1 MLLNQQQQAEIQ
13 TNQQNLGAPAEGA
26 PGEFSLLNQETAQAI
41 ASAQEIQ
48 QQLQS

>member
-13 TNQQNLGAPAEGA
+13 TNQQNSGAPTDGA
-26 PGEFSLLNQETAQAI
+26 QPEFSQLRQETAQAI

-48 QQLQS
+48 Q